1 MGLAGVAAVGQSA
14 PTTGISH
21 PEAVVID
28 AQPDETVTVRVSPA
42 VEKPT
47 AAVPLR
53 ARPGYG
59 SGRVAGSGQ
68 ETARGSETA
77 EVYGSYVPYRGA
89 GAASGSAAVA
99 DPDGQIVMSVEE
111 VPGELREGTMLR
123 ARTRWAMSTAT
134 TEVGAKWTAELT
146 SAVENRGR
154 VVLPVGSV
162 VEGRVTQ
169 VHGGRRISG
178 AAMLHLEAKSVVLPD
193 GTRYGMRA
201 QLVDTDE
208 GSADNR
214 VDGEG
219 TIKRREH
226 GKETLAVVGGVTGAA
241 AVAGA
246 LVGGGVGAAVGAGI
260 GAGVGTIV
268 WLKEDRQA
276 TLPAET
282 MLVFSLLEPM
292 EVRGGPVER

>member
-1 MGLAGVAAVGQSA
+1 MKRVQGLSVVLMGVAGVALAQSSSTM
-14 PTTGISH
+14 TTGVSR
-21 PEAVVID
+21 PEPVVIE

-42 VEKPT
+42 EKPS
-47 AAVPLR
+47 AAAPLR
-53 ARPGYG
+53 SR
-59 SGRVAGSGQ
+59 
-68 ETARGSETA
+68 SETGA
-77 EVYGSYVPYRGA
+77 AAYGSYVPYRASDG
-89 GAASGSAAVA
+89 GGSGVAAAAA

-123 ARTRWAMSTAT
+123 ARLREQLSTAT
-134 TEVGAKWTAELT
+134 TAVGSKWTAELT

-162 VEGRVTQ
+162 MEGRVTQ
-169 VHGGRRISG
+169 VHGGKRISG
-178 AAMLHLEAKSVVLPD
+178 AAMLHLEPKSVVLPD
-193 GTRYGMRA
+193 GTRYSVRA
-201 QLVDTDE
+201 QLIDADE
-208 GSADNR
+208 GGSENR
-214 VDGEG
+214 VNSEG

-276 TLPAET
+276 TLPAQTE
-282 MLVFSLLEPM
+282 MVFSLMEPM
-292 EVRGGPVER
+292 EFGGGPER